1 MSERS
6 YRSGSGPASVRGGDG
21 SERSRRSGS
30 ERAPPEG
37 GGWGAVR
44 ESVGVRAI
52 DTRSRPE
59 QALEVAIRM
68 VTARTEEDFQR
79 RELGQRHTAGGG
91 GEMTVEEADAA
102 VLRDPTA
109 LAGALTNVDPQGNV
123 HEDEGKI
130 QAMCD
135 EATAYALEQIPEE
148 PGKFT
153 NPAAAFK
160 HAQETAYMRET
171 LKIKVVEAIR
181 EKAKDESRQ
190 IRRRIRM
197 ASERTKPR
205 ERKTTGQLLQA
216 AFLTSFDK
224 GSAALGLRVKGEGE
238 QMQSLLAAP
247 DPYDDS
253 CFGVVNRALFQV
265 KNNTRVNG
273 RVLEYLLGYSSVID
287 PEDLEEIEAGSQGL
301 TVARGKGMREL
312 ALKYA
317 SHLDKTLP
325 DRHVNVVCDLVRRAA
340 DEYSRHERM
349 GTKVEDAYVNRP
361 KEGCAQVVN
370 TNKNAWLRVMFPDAP
385 WPKES
390 DRRGGTVE
398 DRYVAA
404 LTRGLDAA
412 AADAA
417 DGSNPMDPTNGGFND
432 GGMARAE
439 KVRLSRSGVAGLP
452 GAVNAGAA
460 HAGRKQTAGLAGG
473 HGARHGDGGHTGV
486 MGIFNPLVTGGNG
499 ATTAAPAGMTNQR
512 YGRR

>member
-1 MSERS
+1 M
-6 YRSGSGPASVRGGDG
+6 
-21 SERSRRSGS
+21 
-30 ERAPPEG
+30 
-37 GGWGAVR
+37 
-44 ESVGVRAI
+44 GVRAI

-68 VTARTEEDFQR
+68 VTARTEE
-79 RELGQRHTAGGG
+79 LGQRHAAGGG

-109 LAGALTNVDPQGNV
+109 LAGALTNVDAQGNV

-130 QAMCD
+130 QAMCE

-181 EKAKDESRQ
+181 DKAKDESRQ

-224 GSAALGLRVKGEGE
+224 GAALGLRVKGEGE

-265 KNNTRVNG
+265 KNNTRVNS

-349 GTKVEDAYVNRP
+349 GTRVEDAYVNRP
-361 KEGCAQVVN
+361 REGCAEVVD

-417 DGSNPMDPTNGGFND
+417 DGSNPMDPASGGFND
-432 GGMARAE
+432 GGMSRAE
-439 KVRLSRSGVAGLP
+439 KVRLRRSGVAGLP
-452 GAVNAGAA
+452 GAAAKGAA
-460 HAGRKQTAGLAGG
+460 AGG
-473 HGARHGDGGHTGV
+473 GSNRRVWRARRVGAAGTG
-486 MGIFNPLVTGGNG
+486 TGGTG
-499 ATTAAPAGMTNQR
+499 
-512 YGRR
+512 

>member
-1 MSERS
+1 MSEHS

-37 GGWGAVR
+37 GRWGAVR

-68 VTARTEEDFQR
+68 VTARTEE
-79 RELGQRHTAGGG
+79 LGQRHAAGGG

-109 LAGALTNVDPQGNV
+109 LAGALTNVDAQGNV

-130 QAMCD
+130 QAMCE

-181 EKAKDESRQ
+181 DKAKDESRQ

-224 GSAALGLRVKGEGE
+224 GSASLGLRVKGEGE

-265 KNNTRVNG
+265 KNNTRVNS

-349 GTKVEDAYVNRP
+349 GTRVEDAYVNRP
-361 KEGCAQVVN
+361 REGCAEVVD

-417 DGSNPMDPTNGGFND
+417 DGSNPMDPASGGFND
-432 GGMARAE
+432 GGMSRAE
-439 KVRLSRSGVAGLP
+439 KVRLRRSGVAGLP
-452 GAVNAGAA
+452 GAAAKGAV
-460 HAGRKQTAGLAGG
+460 HAGRKQSAGLAGAASG
-473 HGARHGDGGHTGV
+473 NGGHGDGGHGV

-499 ATTAAPAGMTNQR
+499 ATAAAPGGMTNQR

>member
-44 ESVGVRAI
+44 EGVGVRAI

-59 QALEVAIRM
+59 QALEMAIRM
-68 VTARTEEDFQR
+68 VTARTEEEFQR

-102 VLRDPTA
+102 VLRDPTT
-109 LAGALTNVDPQGNV
+109 LAGLLTNVDAQGNV
-123 HEDEGKI
+123 HENEAKI
-130 QAMCD
+130 QAVCE
-135 EATAYALEQIPEE
+135 EATTYALEQIPEE

-181 EKAKDESRQ
+181 EKAVDESRQ

-197 ASERTKPR
+197 ASERSKPR
-205 ERKTTGQLLQA
+205 ERKQTGQLLQA
-216 AFLTSFDK
+216 AFLTSFNK
-224 GSAALGLRVKGEGE
+224 GISGLRVEGEGE
-238 QMQSLLAAP
+238 QRQSLLAAP

-265 KNNTRVNG
+265 KNNTRVNS

-287 PEDLEEIEAGSQGL
+287 PEDLEEIEAGTQGL

-325 DRHVNVVCDLVRRAA
+325 DRHRNVVCDLVRRAA

-349 GTKVEDAYVNRP
+349 GTRVEDAYVNRP
-361 KEGCAQVVN
+361 REGCAQVVD

-390 DRRGGTVE
+390 DRRGGAVE
-398 DRYVAA
+398 DRFVAA

-412 AADAA
+412 SAD

-432 GGMARAE
+432 GTHMSRAE
-439 KVRLSRSGVAGLP
+439 KVRLRRSGVAGLP
-452 GAVNAGAA
+452 GTSATGAA
-460 HAGRKQTAGLAGG
+460 HAGRRQTAGLAGAQPASG
-473 HGARHGDGGHTGV
+473 NGSRGDGGQPAVG
-486 MGIFNPLVTGGNG
+486 MFNPLVTGGNG
-499 ATTAAPAGMTNQR
+499 AMAAAPAGMTNQR
-512 YGRR
+512 YGGR

>member
-37 GGWGAVR
+37 GRWGAVR

-68 VTARTEEDFQR
+68 VTARTEE
-79 RELGQRHTAGGG
+79 LGQRHAAGGG

-109 LAGALTNVDPQGNV
+109 LAGALTNVDAQGNV

-130 QAMCD
+130 QAMCE

-224 GSAALGLRVKGEGE
+224 GAALGLRVKGEGE

-349 GTKVEDAYVNRP
+349 GTRVEDAYVNRP
-361 KEGCAQVVN
+361 REGCAQVVD

-460 HAGRKQTAGLAGG
+460 RAGRKQTAGLAGG
-473 HGARHGDGGHTGV
+473 HGARHGDGGHAGV
-486 MGIFNPLVTGGNG
+486 MGIFNPLVTGGHG

>member
-1 MSERS
+1 M
-6 YRSGSGPASVRGGDG
+6 
-21 SERSRRSGS
+21 
-30 ERAPPEG
+30 
-37 GGWGAVR
+37 
-44 ESVGVRAI
+44 
-52 DTRSRPE
+52 
-59 QALEVAIRM
+59 AIRM
-68 VTARTEEDFQR
+68 VTARTEEEFQR

-153 NPAAAFK
+153 NPAAAFR

-349 GTKVEDAYVNRP
+349 GTRVEDAYVNRP

-417 DGSNPMDPTNGGFND
+417 DGGSNPMDPTNGGFND

-452 GAVNAGAA
+452 GTSAAVHG
-460 HAGRKQTAGLAGG
+460 HGRKQTAGLAGG